1 MRHAV
6 SDLEALLFTGLAE
19 RPIWSR
25 FLIGLARDC
34 GVGHAF
40 LVIEGAKPTRNM
52 TAIVAPDP
60 DLAARLSD
68 ELSWAALADL
78 PAHHPIQVATG
89 LGAAGVVRI
98 ALASGRSIWLVAQA
112 QAHVPA
118 ACLDLLTALVP
129 ALQRALPIY
138 EILADSERA
147 RRVAEYVI
155 ETSGTGALLVDAD
168 GHLVSANSV
177 AEGLMAEG
185 GPLSI
190 TAGRVR
196 AATTGAT
203 QEVLA
208 AVADMAGR
216 QSAQSDPDVYVAL
229 ALPDPDRLHPLTLII
244 RPGPP
249 YGPVSAPL
257 RRTAVI
263 ILRDPARPAMLAIAD
278 LERLFG
284 LTRAEARLAT
294 RLADGD
300 ALEDAAL
307 ALGVSR
313 NTARSQLQAIYLKT
327 GVNRQGDLVRLLLS
341 SAASHVGAAMRAGV
355 R

>member
-1 MRHAV
+1 
-6 SDLEALLFTGLAE
+6 
-19 RPIWSR
+19 
-25 FLIGLARDC
+25 
-34 GVGHAF
+34 
-40 LVIEGAKPTRNM
+40 
-52 TAIVAPDP
+52 
-60 DLAARLSD
+60 
-68 ELSWAALADL
+68 
-78 PAHHPIQVATG
+78 
-89 LGAAGVVRI
+89 
-98 ALASGRSIWLVAQA
+98 
-112 QAHVPA
+112 
-118 ACLDLLTALVP
+118 
-129 ALQRALPIY
+129 LQRALPIY

-155 ETSGTGALLVDAD
+155 ETSGTGTLLVDAD

-341 SAASHVGAAMRAGV
+341 SAASHVGAAMRAGG